1 MKSFFK
7 KNIKSKISEQKQED
21 NLVFMWISAGVIEPP
36 INFDTLFGD
45 TEEDRKMYAEM
56 LEILRKKIDKK
67 MKEEDN

>member
-1 MKSFFK
+1 
-7 KNIKSKISEQKQED
+7 
-21 NLVFMWISAGVIEPP
+21 MWISAGVIEPP